1 MSQHIIRQQIVEIDS
16 SDKEIAQDVFSET
29 SKLFNNRLRDETER
43 LFNKY
48 AGEGKILKL
57 NTVQLDLG
65 TFSFPFSEENLAK
78 VYREKLEEALA
89 SAIKEQNEH
98 IDFEGGGQKSIQ
110 LSIAQLLEQ
119 FLLTGTISWWANTEE
134 LKNPDRALKLFS
146 ESNQKLF
153 QDTIFRL
160 MRVKEVRKRIAF
172 SFEEDSVITVV
183 KTIEP
188 TVGNFIVNYHNE
200 VSNLHSKANFIT
212 TENRTFKKELWL
224 FILDF
229 LNDQFGSQFNKK
241 SFVKSTI
248 RSIANKYNLSYSL
261 VLHYLEEGLRVVPN
275 FINGTENLFSI
286 IQEIAIENVRE
297 NNNVNGNIEKIIT
310 VDSEF
315 ENEKNPGFFFLING
329 YLPVNS
335 NGITK
340 YDIDSVLI
348 KEIQGNISSTRN
360 FFEKFGKLEYV
371 RKRLILNFSESAI
384 KAVVEAFEPSGAAT
398 IISYTDYTSKFQK
411 ETNFV
416 KTEEKNFRQS
426 LWELVLS
433 YLFSELGSVFNAKMF
448 LISNITSLARH
459 YNIEYRKLLAILVQ
473 GIGQTLKTS
482 SNQPEIFYLLTEIL
496 AENRE
501 ISAEGN
507 ADYKELNMSIFDENI
522 NNLDFLVDDKLVSS
536 GFNFQNQANR
546 NQFALSLMLY
556 ILEFGN
562 LPWWIDEG
570 KYSVEFILKQLK
582 VNFADEFRTSLL
594 YAAKKGSVGI
604 SFFENY
610 SEYLF
615 TELIYD
621 FYDSTLLKDLYY
633 FTTEVSQIHL
643 SGNFK
648 DLLFGK
654 SIIEAIK
661 FSNGNKI
668 DTNAFLEKLL
678 YELINTCSLSI
689 SAIKAKEIVFELDSL
704 RNIQLMFNNITYGYS
719 SNLII
724 ESKLF
729 SLQNFQMLLEQNA
742 QKNGFNSISKMLE
755 ELPYWILDYLISG
768 KLNAGFFSSKFLPD
782 WELVSWATEFLFR
795 TNKEGLINLLNL
807 PELNLKLKMKLLD
820 LISKSGITSEV
831 SILIEQQIQQNL
843 KLSSSQKFNTNNPK
857 DWKKA
862 ISEINQFEQ
871 HREFWETILKLNES
885 RKIAVIFLTNDSL
898 NILLDKF
905 NKPSLKKLFSDF
917 REAFLIN
924 DMDYFEREL
933 FNNWIKEYFLFI
945 LTGPFDDY
953 SVKFH
958 IKQFSKFI
966 FNKTIVLD
974 RKLINHLTVSEA
986 RNDETTIHQIN
997 ELRSIAIEQ
1006 LRLLQE
1012 NNESR
1017 KELEDKFNESVS
1029 LFNKSIAGK
1038 NEMAQDELLN
1048 DIFNQNNAEQK
1059 SNVISEGEQIYISNA
1074 GMVLLHPFI
1083 STLFSRAG
1091 LTQAGKFVDEENQSK
1106 AAMLLQYA
1114 AMGSVSNKEYELVLN
1129 KLLVGLNPEE
1139 VLNTDIK
1146 ITLEDKELVDGMIN
1160 AIMQQWDKMKNT
1172 SLEGFRNS
1180 FLIREG
1186 FISYKD
1192 DSWVLRV
1199 EQRAYDIILQTLPWS
1214 FGMVKFSWMNKPL
1227 IVEWT

>member
-16 SDKEIAQDVFSET
+16 SDKEIAQDIFSET
-29 SKLFNNRLRDETER
+29 SKMFNNRLRDETER
-43 LFNKY
+43 LFDKF
-48 AGEGKILKL
+48 AGADKVLKL
-57 NTVQLDLG
+57 NTVHLDLG
-65 TFSFPFSEENLAK
+65 TLSFPFSEENLAK

-98 IDFEGGGQKSIQ
+98 INFEDGEQKSIQ

-153 QDTIFRL
+153 QETIFRL
-160 MRVKEVRKRIAF
+160 IKVKEVRKRIAF
-172 SFEEDSVITVV
+172 SFEVESVITVV

-188 TVGNFIVNYHNE
+188 TEVNFIVNYHNE
-200 VSNLHSKANFIT
+200 VSNLHSKTNFIT
-212 TENRTFKKELWL
+212 TENKTFRKELWL

-241 SFVKSTI
+241 SFVKLTI

-275 FINGTENLFSI
+275 FITGTDNLFSI

-297 NNNVNGNIEKIIT
+297 NNNINGNIEKIIT
-310 VDSEF
+310 VDNEF
-315 ENEKNPGFFFLING
+315 ESEKYPGFFFLING

-340 YDIDSVLI
+340 YDIDSLLI
-348 KEIQGNISSTRN
+348 KEIQGNISLTRN

-371 RKRLILNFSESAI
+371 RKRLIVNFSESAV
-384 KAVVEAFEPSGAAT
+384 KAVVEAVEPAGATT

-416 KTEEKNFRQS
+416 KAEEKVFRQS

-433 YLFSELGSVFNAKMF
+433 YLFSDLGSVFNAKMF
-448 LISNITSLARH
+448 LISNISALAKH

-496 AENRE
+496 AENKE
-501 ISAEGN
+501 ISVEGD
-507 ADYKELNMSIFDENI
+507 ARYKELNISVFHESI
-522 NNLDFLVDDKLVSS
+522 NNLDFLVDEKLVPP

-546 NQFALSLMLY
+546 NQFVFSLLLY

-582 VNFADEFRTSLL
+582 VNYADEFRSSIL

-610 SEYLF
+610 SEYFF
-615 TELIYD
+615 TELINEI
-621 FYDSTLLKDLYY
+621 YDSKLLKDLYN
-633 FTTEVSQIHL
+633 FSNELSQIHL

-648 DLLFGK
+648 DVLFGK
-654 SIIEAIK
+654 SILEAIK
-661 FSNGNKI
+661 IGNSDKVDI
-668 DTNAFLEKLL
+668 NIFFEKLL
-678 YELINTCSLSI
+678 YELINTFNLSI
-689 SAIKAKEIVFELDSL
+689 NTIRVKEISVKPDHLKD
-704 RNIQLMFNNITYGYS
+704 IQLIFSNILNGYT
-719 SNLII
+719 SNLIV

-729 SLQNFQMLLEQNA
+729 SLPNFQLLLEQNSR
-742 QKNGFNSISKMLE
+742 KKGFNDASKIIE
-755 ELPYWILDYLISG
+755 ELPNWIVDYLISG
-768 KLNAGFFSSKFLPD
+768 RLSSDIFTSKFLPD

-795 TNKEGLINLLNL
+795 TNKERLINLLNL
-807 PELNLKLKMKLLD
+807 PELNLELKMKLLN
-820 LISKSGITSEV
+820 LIRKSGIESEV
-831 SILIEQQIQQNL
+831 SIVIEQQIQYNL
-843 KLSSSQKFNTNNPK
+843 KLSGSQKFDSSNPK
-857 DWKKA
+857 HWEKLID
-862 ISEINQFEQ
+862 EINQFEQ
-871 HREFWETILKLNES
+871 HREFWETILKLDES
-885 RKIAVIFLTNDSL
+885 RKIAVIFLKNDSL
-898 NILLDKF
+898 NMLLDKF
-905 NKPSLKKLFSDF
+905 DKPNLKNLFSEF
-917 REAFLIN
+917 REAFL
-924 DMDYFEREL
+924 MDEMDHFEKEL
-933 FNNWIKEYFLFI
+933 FSKWIKEYFLFI

-953 SVKFH
+953 SVNFH
-958 IKQFSKFI
+958 VKQFSKFI
-966 FNKTIVLD
+966 FNKTIVID
-974 RKLINHLTVSEA
+974 QKLTSRLTVFEI
-986 RNDETTIHQIN
+986 RNEVTANNKIN
-997 ELRSIAIEQ
+997 DLKSLTAEQ
-1006 LRLLQE
+1006 LQLLKVNYEELKRLE
-1012 NNESR
+1012 IKVNETVN
-1017 KELEDKFNESVS
+1017 LID
-1029 LFNKSIAGK
+1029 KSIADS
-1038 NEMAQDELLN
+1038 NQTVNDELLN
-1048 DIFNQNNAEQK
+1048 DIFSQSDEGQK
-1059 SNVISEGEQIYISNA
+1059 SIVISEGEQIYISNA

-1091 LTQAGKFVDEENQSK
+1091 LMHVGKFKDEEAQSK

-1114 AMGSVSNKEYELVLN
+1114 VMGSVSNKEYELVLN
-1129 KLLVGLNPEE
+1129 KLFVGLNPEE
-1139 VLNTDIK
+1139 VLITDVDVTK
-1146 ITLEDKELVDGMIN
+1146 EDRELVDGMIN